1 MKYNLKV
8 FFSLLLIFLSVIY
21 FDNEKYPM
29 LILTIG
35 GVVLINIKMYIDFL
49 RRKK

>member
-8 FFSLLLIFLSVIY
+8 GFSCLLILLSVIY
-21 FDNEKYPM
+21 FEQEKYPM

-35 GVVLINIKMYIDFL
+35 GIIIINVKSIL
-49 RRKK
+49 RGLK

>member
-8 FFSLLLIFLSVIY
+8 GFSCLLILLSVIY

-29 LILTIG
+29 LILTGLGIL
-35 GVVLINIKMYIDFL
+35 LINVKSVINIWRLK
-49 RRKK
+49 